1 MQRVILLLCLLLLAV
16 CWSTWSLRAASL
28 GRDLGRPPRV
38 AVRTSISEL
47 RRRPAAFAGQTV
59 AVTGQITDRCPTAGC
74 WFYLNDGT
82 SSLRVDARA
91 GAFSVLGLPIGAR
104 LTVFGTL
111 VQEPDEEQ
119 QLSAV
124 GARR

>member
-16 CWSTWSLRAASL
+16 CWSTWNLRAASV
-28 GRDLGRPPRV
+28 GRDLGRPPQA
-38 AVRTSISEL
+38 AVRVRIGEL
-47 RRRPAAFAGQTV
+47 LRRPAAFAGQTV

-74 WFYLNDGT
+74 WFYLNDGIA
-82 SSLRVDARA
+82 SLRVDARE
-91 GAFSVLGLPIGAR
+91 GGFSVLGLPVGAR

-111 VQEPDEEQ
+111 VHEPDEEL